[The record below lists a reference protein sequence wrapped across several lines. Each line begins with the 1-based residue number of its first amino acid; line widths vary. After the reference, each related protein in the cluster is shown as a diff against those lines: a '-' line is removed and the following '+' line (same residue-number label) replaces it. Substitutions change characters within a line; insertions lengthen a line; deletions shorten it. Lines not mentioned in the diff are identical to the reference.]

1 MSDKKEVYGWYIL
14 SRELVPFN
22 NWIGGNSQ
30 TTFDDTT
37 PTINYDYIELTN
49 ETMNDTE
56 LLLYGSKG
64 EQL

>member
-37 PTINYDYIELTN
+37 STINYDYIELTN

>member
-1 MSDKKEVYGWYIL
+1 MSDKKEVYGWYTL
-14 SRELVPFN
+14 SREPVPFN
-22 NWIGGNSQ
+22 NWISGNSQ

-37 PTINYDYIELTN
+37 LTINYDYIELTN

>member
-1 MSDKKEVYGWYIL
+1 MSDKKDVYGWYTL

-49 ETMNDTE
+49 ETMNDIE

>member
-1 MSDKKEVYGWYIL
+1 MSDKKEVYGLYTL

-37 PTINYDYIELTN
+37 PTINYDYIELTH

>member
-1 MSDKKEVYGWYIL
+1 MSDKKEVYGLYTL

>member
-1 MSDKKEVYGWYIL
+1 MSDKKEVYSWYTL

>member
-1 MSDKKEVYGWYIL
+1 MSDKKEVYGWYTL

-30 TTFDDTT
+30 TTFDDTI

>member
-1 MSDKKEVYGWYIL
+1 MSDKKEVYDWYTL

>member
-1 MSDKKEVYGWYIL
+1 MSDKKEVYGWYTL

-22 NWIGGNSQ
+22 NWIGGNGQ

>member
-1 MSDKKEVYGWYIL
+1 MSDKKDVYGWYTL

-49 ETMNDTE
+49 ETMNDTK